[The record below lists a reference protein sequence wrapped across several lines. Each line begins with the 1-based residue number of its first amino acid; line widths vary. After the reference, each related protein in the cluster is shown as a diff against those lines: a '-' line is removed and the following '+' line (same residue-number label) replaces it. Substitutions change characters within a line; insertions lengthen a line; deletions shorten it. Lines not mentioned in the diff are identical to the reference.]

1 MKRILIAA
9 CVVVGTMA
17 FNAADAQAIAIQF
30 DTTNKGGDVW
40 QYSYSVS
47 DFAFGANQA
56 LFIDFDSNL
65 YSDLQDTTPL
75 IQDTSPTP
83 QPVWFTT
90 TFPTSVATPGNVG
103 DLPPGSFVAVS
114 LVDGASLATPFT
126 MTFTWLGSGT
136 PGSQPFT
143 VYQLDGD
150 LNVVDVLASGATS
163 AVPEPATLALTATGL
178 AFAVIRRRRRR

>member
-75 IQDTSPTP
+75 IQDTPS
-83 QPVWFTT
+83 
-90 TFPTSVATPGNVG
+90 
-103 DLPPGSFVAVS
+103 
-114 LVDGASLATPFT
+114 T

-163 AVPEPATLALTATGL
+163 AVPEPATLA
-178 AFAVIRRRRRR
+178 